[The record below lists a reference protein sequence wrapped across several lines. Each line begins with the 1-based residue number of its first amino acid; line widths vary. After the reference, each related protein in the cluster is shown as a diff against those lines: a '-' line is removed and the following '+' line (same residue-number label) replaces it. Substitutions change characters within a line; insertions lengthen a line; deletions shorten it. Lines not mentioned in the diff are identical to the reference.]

1 LGYDP
6 LWFGVITVH
15 MFEMGLVTP
24 PFGLNLF
31 IIRGMVPDEQ
41 VSMRDVISGVTW
53 FIVVDLIT
61 LVMYVA
67 FPALATW
74 LPNMM
79 WGH

>member
-1 LGYDP
+1 
-6 LWFGVITVH
+6 
-15 MFEMGLVTP
+15 
-24 PFGLNLF
+24 
-31 IIRGMVPDEQ
+31 
-41 VSMRDVISGVTW
+41 MRDVISGVTW